1 MQAEL
6 PEINSRIKHL
16 IDVYADGNVAE
27 FVRQTGISS
36 HQVLN
41 RIFNIDSRSGKYPK
55 PSNDII
61 SRIQHS
67 FPEIN
72 ANWLLT
78 GKGSMQNPP
87 KNPFSQMSETEIGE
101 SVSKVLMEMYKKGEI
116 YPASIY
122 EKAVSERDKRI
133 EELQRRIWELE
144 KMIESK

>member
-1 MQAEL
+1 MTAKNRLLEFLQ
-6 PEINSRIKHL
+6 HL
-16 IDVYADGNVAE
+16 KIGQNAFEKKV
-27 FVRQTGISS
+27 GISNGYIAHS
-36 HQVLN
+36 KGSFGAAIIAKIADAYPELN
-41 RIFNIDSRSGKYPK
+41 T
-55 PSNDII
+55 
-61 SRIQHS
+61 
-67 FPEIN
+67 E
-72 ANWLLT
+72 WLLT

-87 KNPFSQMSETEIGE
+87 KNPFSQMPETEIGE